1 MTTIR
6 TELRDAV
13 AAARDRAVAGGELQI
28 GDNAPPAI
36 VVAEPARPEH
46 GDYATNVAMQLAP
59 IARAAPLQIAETL
72 RRSLRLPAG
81 IAEAVIEPPGFLNFR
96 LDPGWV
102 GSQVSIIRQAG
113 ATFGRSEIGR
123 GQRINVEYISANP
136 TGPLHIGNARGGFI
150 GDVLASALE
159 ATGRR
164 VTREYY
170 VNDFGSQVRDF
181 GESVYLART
190 GQSGEAGYKGE
201 YIERIAAEVPDDVL
215 ASVNPLPAIGAW
227 AWNRVFDDIKATLAR
242 LGMRFDVYTSERQ
255 LHDAGEVAE
264 GIERLRAAGHVYE
277 ADGAIWFRATTF
289 GDDKDRVLIRSNG
302 APTYFAADVAY
313 LLDKFERGFDHLM
326 YILGPDHHGDM
337 ARLKGATAALGHDPD
352 AMEIIIYQHVRL
364 AGGAKM
370 SKRAG
375 TFVTLDEL
383 VSEVGPDATRFFF
396 VMRSA
401 SQHLDFDLELAKSQS
416 SENPVYYVQY
426 AHARCCSILRLAA
439 ERGVAA
445 EESQAADLLRHPAEQ
460 ALIRRLIALPDVIA
474 DAAERH
480 ATHELPRYAMEV
492 ASLFSQFYRDCHV
505 LSDEPAEA
513 AISSA
518 RLALVDATRQVLAN
532 LLGLLGVS
540 APESM

>member
-227 AWNRVFDDIKATLAR
+227 AWNRVFDDIKATLER
-242 LGMRFDVYTSERQ
+242 LGMRFDVYKSERQ

>member
-13 AAARDRAVAGGELQI
+13 AAARDRAVAAGELPI
-28 GDNAPPAI
+28 GDSPPPPI
-36 VVAEPARPEH
+36 VIAEPARPEH

-59 IARAAPLQIAETL
+59 IVRAAPLQIAETL
-72 RRSLRLPAG
+72 RRSLTLPTG
-81 IAEAVIEPPGFLNFR
+81 VAEAIIERPGFLNFR

-102 GSQVSIIRQAG
+102 GAQVGTIRQAG
-113 ATFGRSEIGR
+113 AAFGRSEIGR

-150 GDVLASALE
+150 GDVLAAALE

-201 YIERIAAEVPDDVL
+201 YIERIAAEVPDEVL
-215 ASVNPLPAIGAW
+215 AAVNPLPAIGAW
-227 AWNRVFDDIKATLAR
+227 AWNRVFDDIKATLER
-242 LGMRFDVYTSERQ
+242 LGMRFDVYKSERQ

-313 LLDKFERGFDHLM
+313 LLDKFERGFDHLI

-337 ARLKGATAALGHDPD
+337 ARLKGATAALGHDPE

-445 EESQAADLLRHPAEQ
+445 EESQAAELLRHPAEQ

-518 RLALVDATRQVLAN
+518 RLALVDATRQVLTN

>member
-13 AAARDRAVAGGELQI
+13 AAARDRAVAAGELALY
-28 GDNAPPAI
+28 DAAAPP
-36 VVAEPARPEH
+36 VVIAEPARPEH

-59 IARAAPLQIAETL
+59 IVRGAPMQIAETL
-72 RRSLRLPAG
+72 KAHLELPSSV
-81 IAEAVIEPPGFLNFR
+81 AEAVVERPGFLNFR
-96 LDPGWV
+96 LDAAWV
-102 GSQVSIIRQAG
+102 ASQVAAIRQAG
-113 ATFGRSEIGR
+113 ARFGRTETGHR
-123 GQRINVEYISANP
+123 QRINVEYISANP

-150 GDVLASALE
+150 GDVLASVLE
-159 ATGRR
+159 ATGCR

-201 YIERIAAEVPDDVL
+201 YIERIAAQVPGEIVG
-215 ASVNPLPAIGAW
+215 AVNPLPGIGAW
-227 AWNRVFDDIKATLAR
+227 AWNRVFEDIKATLAR
-242 LGMRFDVYTSERQ
+242 LGMRFDVYKSERQ

-264 GIERLRAAGHVYE
+264 GIERLRAAGHVYD
-277 ADGAIWFRATTF
+277 ADDAVWFRATDF

-313 LLDKFERGFDHLM
+313 LLDKFDRGFDHLI

-337 ARLKGATAALGHDPD
+337 ARLKGATAALDYDPD
-352 AMEIIIYQHVRL
+352 RMEIIIYQHVRL

-383 VSEVGPDATRFFF
+383 VAEVGPDATRFFF

-426 AHARCCSILRLAA
+426 AHARCCSILRLAS
-439 ERGVAA
+439 ERGVTASEA
-445 EESQAADLLRHPAEQ
+445 DAADLLHHPAEQ
-460 ALIRRLIALPDVIA
+460 ALLRRLIALPDVIA
-474 DAAERH
+474 EAADRR
-480 ATHELPRYAMEV
+480 ATHELPRYTMEV

-505 LSDEPAEA
+505 LSEEPAEA
-513 AISSA
+513 ALSSA

-532 LLGLLGVS
+532 ALGLLGIS
-540 APESM
+540 APEAM

>member
-1 MTTIR
+1 MAAG
-6 TELRDAV
+6 ELALHG
-13 AAARDRAVAGGELQI
+13 AAA
-28 GDNAPPAI
+28 PP
-36 VVAEPARPEH
+36 VVIAEPARPEH

-59 IARAAPLQIAETL
+59 IVRAAPMQIAETL
-72 RRSLRLPAG
+72 KAHLELPSG
-81 IAEAVIEPPGFLNFR
+81 VAEAVVERPGFLNFR
-96 LDPGWV
+96 LDAAWV
-102 GSQVSIIRQAG
+102 ASQVAAIRQAG
-113 ATFGRSEIGR
+113 ARFGRTETGHR
-123 GQRINVEYISANP
+123 QRINVEYISANP

-150 GDVLASALE
+150 GDVLASVLE
-159 ATGRR
+159 ATGCR

-201 YIERIAAEVPDDVL
+201 YIERIAAQVPGDIVG
-215 ASVNPLPAIGAW
+215 AANPLPGIGAW
-227 AWNRVFDDIKATLAR
+227 AWSRVFDDIKATLAR
-242 LGMRFDVYTSERQ
+242 LGMRFDVYKSERQ

-264 GIERLRAAGHVYE
+264 GIERLRAAGHVYD
-277 ADGAIWFRATTF
+277 ADDAVWFRATDF

-313 LLDKFERGFDHLM
+313 LLDKFDRGFDHLI

-337 ARLKGATAALGHDPD
+337 ARLKGATAALGYDPD
-352 AMEIIIYQHVRL
+352 RMEIIIYQHVRL

-383 VSEVGPDATRFFF
+383 VAEVGPDATRFFF

-426 AHARCCSILRLAA
+426 AHARCCSILRLAS
-439 ERGVAA
+439 ERGVTASEA
-445 EESQAADLLRHPAEQ
+445 DAADLLHHPAEQ
-460 ALIRRLIALPDVIA
+460 ALLRRLIALPDVIA
-474 DAAERH
+474 DAADRR
-480 ATHELPRYAMEV
+480 ATHELPRYTMEV

-505 LSDEPAEA
+505 LSEEPTEVGL
-513 AISSA
+513 SSA

-532 LLGLLGVS
+532 ALGLLGIS
-540 APESM
+540 APEAM

>member
-102 GSQVSIIRQAG
+102 GSQVSAIRQAG
-113 ATFGRSEIGR
+113 GAFGRSEIGR
-123 GQRINVEYISANP
+123 GQRVNVEYISANP

-460 ALIRRLIALPDVIA
+460 ALMRRLIALPDVIA

>member
-13 AAARDRAVAGGELQI
+13 AAARDRAVAAGELQV
-28 GDNAPPAI
+28 GDSARPPI
-36 VVAEPARPEH
+36 VITEPARPEH

-59 IARAAPLQIAETL
+59 IVRAAPLQIAETL
-72 RRSLRLPAG
+72 RRSLSLPAG
-81 IAEAVIEPPGFLNFR
+81 VAEAIIEPPGFLNFR

-102 GSQVSIIRQAG
+102 GSQVSTIRQAG
-113 ATFGRSEIGR
+113 GAFGRSEIGR
-123 GQRINVEYISANP
+123 GQRVNVEYISANP

-227 AWNRVFDDIKATLAR
+227 AWNRVFDDIKATLER

-313 LLDKFERGFDHLM
+313 LLDKFERGFDHLI

-337 ARLKGATAALGHDPD
+337 ARLKGATAALGHDPET
-352 AMEIIIYQHVRL
+352 MEIIIYQHVRL

-426 AHARCCSILRLAA
+426 AHARCCSILRLAT

-445 EESQAADLLRHPAEQ
+445 EESQAAELLRHPAEQ

>member
-6 TELRDAV
+6 TELRDAL
-13 AAARDRAVAGGELQI
+13 AAARDRAVTAGELPL
-28 GDNAPPAI
+28 NAAAPPPI
-36 VVAEPARPEH
+36 VIAEPARPEH

-59 IARAAPLQIAETL
+59 IVRSAPMQIAEALKRNLTL
-72 RRSLRLPAG
+72 PEG
-81 IAEAVIEPPGFLNFR
+81 VAEALVERPGFLNFR
-96 LDPGWV
+96 LDPAWV
-102 GSQVSIIRQAG
+102 GSQVGTIRDAG
-113 ATFGRSEIGR
+113 PAFGRSEIGR
-123 GQRINVEYISANP
+123 GEHVNVEYISANP

-150 GDVLASALE
+150 GDVLASVLE

-201 YIERIAAEVPDDVL
+201 YIERIAAEVPDEVVS
-215 ASVNPLPAIGAW
+215 AVNPLPAIGAW
-227 AWNRVFDDIKATLAR
+227 AWNRVFNDIKATLAR
-242 LGMRFDVYTSERQ
+242 LGMRFDVYKSERQ

-313 LLDKFERGFDHLM
+313 LLDKFERGFDHLI

-426 AHARCCSILRLAA
+426 AHARACSILRLGS
-439 ERGVAA
+439 ERGFAA
-445 EESQAADLLRHPAEQ
+445 SGIETAELLRHPAEQ
-460 ALIRRLIALPDVIA
+460 ELLRRLIALPDVIA
-474 DAAERH
+474 DAADRR
-480 ATHELPRYAMEV
+480 ATHELPRYSMEV
-492 ASLFSQFYRDCHV
+492 ASLFNQFYRDCHV
-505 LSDEPAEA
+505 LSEDPAEA

-518 RLALVDATRQVLAN
+518 RLALVDASRQVLAN
-532 LLGLLGVS
+532 TLGMLGIA

>member
-13 AAARDRAVAGGELQI
+13 AAARDRAVAAGELQV
-28 GDNAPPAI
+28 GDSARPPI
-36 VVAEPARPEH
+36 VITEPARPEH

-59 IARAAPLQIAETL
+59 IVRAAPLQIAETL
-72 RRSLRLPAG
+72 RRSLSLPAG
-81 IAEAVIEPPGFLNFR
+81 VAEAIIEPPGFLNFR

-102 GSQVSIIRQAG
+102 GSQVSTIRQAG
-113 ATFGRSEIGR
+113 GAFGRSEIGR
-123 GQRINVEYISANP
+123 GQRVNVEYISANP

-227 AWNRVFDDIKATLAR
+227 AWNRVFDDIKATLER

-313 LLDKFERGFDHLM
+313 LLDKFERGFDHLI

-337 ARLKGATAALGHDPD
+337 ARLKGATAALGHDPET
-352 AMEIIIYQHVRL
+352 MEIIIYQHVRL

-426 AHARCCSILRLAA
+426 AHARCCSILRLAT

-445 EESQAADLLRHPAEQ
+445 EESQAAELLRHPAEQ

-518 RLALVDATRQVLAN
+518 RLALVDATRQLLAN

>member
-6 TELRDAV
+6 TDLRDAV
-13 AAARDRAVAGGELQI
+13 AAARGRAVAAGELSM
-28 GDNAPPAI
+28 GESPPPPI
-36 VVAEPARPEH
+36 VIAEPARSEH

-59 IARAAPLQIAETL
+59 IVRAAPLEIAETL
-72 RRSLRLPAG
+72 RRALTLPAG
-81 IAEAVIEPPGFLNFR
+81 VAEAIIERPGFLNFR

-102 GSQVSIIRQAG
+102 GSQVGTIRQAG
-113 ATFGRSEIGR
+113 AAFGRSEIGR

-201 YIERIAAEVPDDVL
+201 YIERIAAEVPDEVL
-215 ASVNPLPAIGAW
+215 AAVNPLPAIGAW
-227 AWNRVFDDIKATLAR
+227 AWNRVFDDIKATLER
-242 LGMRFDVYTSERQ
+242 LGMHFDVYKSERQ

-264 GIERLRAAGHVYE
+264 GIERLRAGGHVYE

>member
-190 GQSGEAGYKGE
+190 GQSGEAGLKGE
-201 YIERIAAEVPDDVL
+201 YIERIPAEVPDDVL

-227 AWNRVFDDIKATLAR
+227 AWNRVFDDIKATLER

-313 LLDKFERGFDHLM
+313 LLDKFERGFDHLI

-337 ARLKGATAALGHDPD
+337 ARLKGATAALGHDPE

-426 AHARCCSILRLAA
+426 AHARCCSILRLAT

-445 EESQAADLLRHPAEQ
+445 DESQAAELLRHPAEQ

>member
-13 AAARDRAVAGGELQI
+13 AAARDRAVAGGELQV
-28 GDNAPPAI
+28 GDNPLPAI

-59 IARAAPLQIAETL
+59 IARAAPLRIAETL
-72 RRSLRLPAG
+72 RRSLRLPVG
-81 IAEAVIEPPGFLNFR
+81 VAEAIIEPPGFLNFR

-102 GSQVSIIRQAG
+102 GSQVSSIRQAG
-113 ATFGRSEIGR
+113 VTFGRSEIGR

-227 AWNRVFDDIKATLAR
+227 AWNRVFDDIKATLER

-313 LLDKFERGFDHLM
+313 LLDKFERGFDHLI

-445 EESQAADLLRHPAEQ
+445 EESQAAELLRHPAEQ

-513 AISSA
+513 AISST

>member
-13 AAARDRAVAGGELQI
+13 AAARDRAVAGGELSLR
-28 GDNAPPAI
+28 DATPPAVI
-36 VVAEPARPEH
+36 ISEPARPEH

-59 IARAAPLQIAETL
+59 IARSAPMRIAESVRAKLT
-72 RRSLRLPAG
+72 LPAG
-81 IAEAVIEPPGFLNFR
+81 VAEAIVEPPGFLNFR
-96 LDPGWV
+96 LDPAWV
-102 GSQVSIIRQAG
+102 GSQVGVIRSAG
-113 ATFGRSEIGR
+113 AAFGRSEIGR
-123 GQRINVEYISANP
+123 GQHINVEYISANP

-150 GDVLASALE
+150 GDLLASVLE

-190 GQSGEAGYKGE
+190 GQSGEGGYKGE
-201 YIERIAAEVPDDVL
+201 YIERIAAAVPDEVV
-215 ASVNPLPAIGAW
+215 AAVNPLPAIGAW

-242 LGMRFDVYTSERQ
+242 LGMHFDVYKSERD
-255 LHDAGEVAE
+255 LHNAGEVAE

-313 LLDKFERGFDHLM
+313 LLDKFDRGFDHLV

-337 ARLKGATAALGHDPD
+337 ARLKGATAALGYDPD
-352 AMEIIIYQHVRL
+352 RMELIIYQHVRL
-364 AGGAKM
+364 AGGARM

-426 AHARCCSILRLAA
+426 AHARCRSILRLAS

-445 EESQAADLLRHPAEQ
+445 SDADAAELLRHPAEQ
-460 ALIRRLIALPDVIA
+460 ALLRRLVALPDVIA
-474 DAAERH
+474 DAAERR

-505 LSDEPAEA
+505 LSEEPAEA
-513 AISSA
+513 ALSSA

-532 LLGLLGVS
+532 TLGLLGIS

>member
-474 DAAERH
+474 DADERH

>member
-6 TELRDAV
+6 TELRDAL
-13 AAARDRAVAGGELQI
+13 AAARDRAVAAGELPPE
-28 GDNAPPAI
+28 DAAPPPI
-36 VVAEPARPEH
+36 VIAEPARPEH
-46 GDYATNVAMQLAP
+46 GDYATSVAMQLAP
-59 IARAAPLQIAETL
+59 IVRSAPMQIAETL
-72 RRSLRLPAG
+72 KRNLTLPEG
-81 IAEAVIEPPGFLNFR
+81 VAEALVERPGFLNFR
-96 LDPGWV
+96 LDPAWV
-102 GSQVSIIRQAG
+102 GSQVGTIRDAG
-113 ATFGRSEIGR
+113 TGFGRSEIGR
-123 GQRINVEYISANP
+123 GEHVNVEYISANP

-150 GDVLASALE
+150 GDVLASVLE

-201 YIERIAAEVPDDVL
+201 YIERIAAEVPDEVV
-215 ASVNPLPAIGAW
+215 STVNPLPAIGAW
-227 AWNRVFDDIKATLAR
+227 AWNRVFNDIKATLAR
-242 LGMRFDVYTSERQ
+242 LGMRFDVYKSERE
-255 LHDAGEVAE
+255 LHEIGEVAE

-313 LLDKFERGFDHLM
+313 LLDKFDRGFDHLI

-337 ARLKGATAALGHDPD
+337 ARLKGATAALGYDPER
-352 AMEIIIYQHVRL
+352 MEIIIYQHVRL

-426 AHARCCSILRLAA
+426 AHARACSILRLAS
-439 ERGVAA
+439 ERGFAA
-445 EESQAADLLRHPAEQ
+445 SGSETAELLRHPAEQ
-460 ALIRRLIALPDVIA
+460 ALLRRLIALPDVIA
-474 DAAERH
+474 DAADRR
-480 ATHELPRYAMEV
+480 ATHELPRYSMEV
-492 ASLFSQFYRDCHV
+492 ASLFNQFYRDCHV
-505 LSDEPAEA
+505 LSEDPAEA

-532 LLGLLGVS
+532 ALGLLGIA